1 MAQFDFD
8 ELDVAEAQSEPLL
21 SISVSQV
28 APSTTARKIEAVTGH
43 EVAESSAPY
52 LFSDAG
58 SAELVPLEEE
68 QSMPGTAIRSR
79 GKKSLSR
86 ARAWF
91 EIRRYFD
98 AEPQQHYGKYDAD
111 EWKTYYAK
119 ELLLKT
125 TCERLQQDGFVVIDA
140 KLAPENFKRLVG
152 QLCLDAPEQAAALE
166 NHMDG
171 TQKAL
176 KAAASNEALMPL
188 GDQGGHLVESEQD
201 RALCESCLLSLG
213 HDRQGS
219 SALRPRSK
227 QQFLQLFK
235 SVLHEVAAN
244 SMDKDIENVPDCVK
258 YSVQFAFGNMPSPK
272 APLMAPPQSL
282 AIDA

>member
-1 MAQFDFD
+1 MNGFDFD
-8 ELDVAEAQSEPLL
+8 ELEFAEAQAEPLL
-21 SISVSQV
+21 SVSVSQV
-28 APSTTARKIEAVTGH
+28 ASSLASCNAEAVPEH
-43 EVAESSAPY
+43 EAAETSTP
-52 LFSDAG
+52 LLLLDAG
-58 SAELVPLEEE
+58 SAQQPPLVEE
-68 QSMPGTAIRSR
+68 QPIPETGIRPR
-79 GKKSLSR
+79 GKKPLSR

-98 AEPQQHYGKYDAD
+98 AEPQQHYGKHDED

-125 TCERLQQDGFVVIDA
+125 SCEKLQQDGFVVIDA

-166 NHMDG
+166 NHLDG
-171 TQKAL
+171 TQRAL
-176 KAAASNEALMPL
+176 QTVAGDDGLMPF
-188 GDQGGHLVESEQD
+188 GDEGRHLVESEQD

-244 SMDKDIENVPDCVK
+244 SMDKDIENVPDSVK
-258 YSVQFAFGNMPSPK
+258 YSIQFAFGNMPSPK
-272 APLMAPPQSL
+272 APLMAPPQTL